1 MKDSDLPKGR
11 PVWLTPP
18 TSETDH
24 SAQWSCVLGFVLADC
39 DDAAGIWRIDT
50 RMTDGESC
58 ITHRP
63 AAFVA
68 EYAEE
73 RVWRLR
79 GVPEFSH
86 PPTEITHHGRLLA
99 WQCVQGRCVVQVD
112 GNVWR
117 VRQFGGAKSHQQREC
132 TGAEVVAA
140 ADLVIENLGGL
151 APAKPAEPAPTLES
165 RVAALEAQMAAMAT
179 APTIQPDLTVEPEW
193 HEAPLV
199 NGVLRDWVRN
209 RVRAYKP
216 EGGWMVILMD
226 KDQFAVRTWEDLT
239 PANAALVVRVLCGVL
254 P

>member
-50 RMTDGESC
+50 RMTDGESY

-165 RVAALEAQMAAMAT
+165 RVAALEAT
-179 APTIQPDLTVEPEW
+179 VNDRLTVAPTIQPDLTV
-193 HEAPLV
+193 
-199 NGVLRDWVRN
+199 
-209 RVRAYKP
+209 
-216 EGGWMVILMD
+216 
-226 KDQFAVRTWEDLT
+226 QLT
-239 PANAALVVRVLCGVL
+239 PEQAAEIAEALRVLCGVM